1 MNMIRRCDI
10 DNNKIIVIKD
20 FPSNEERIDFWYHV
34 NNCDYTY
41 SQKSDV
47 YIGQKQTRL
56 AHHFDPLQFEKT
68 TFFKR
73 IANNIDNPIRLMQA
87 YINYAEN
94 STLNFP
100 HCDDKSDCL
109 SILLCLNQDW
119 HRNWGGY
126 TSFFKDISSNDI
138 IETVVPEPGKAIFF
152 NGRLFHTA
160 TPPNITSQVPRFML
174 AIKTEWIENK
184 IETEKE
190 EI

>member
-1 MNMIRRCDI
+1 MISRCDI
-10 DNNKIIVIKD
+10 ENNKIIVIKD
-20 FPSNEERIDFWYHV
+20 FPSNAERVDFWHHA
-34 NNCDYTY
+34 NTCDYSY

-56 AHHFDPLQFEKT
+56 AHHFDPLQFEQT
-68 TFFKR
+68 TFFER
-73 IANNIDNPIRLMQA
+73 IKHNIDKPIRLMQA
-87 YINYAEN
+87 YINYAES

-100 HCDDKSDCL
+100 HCDSYHGHVL
-109 SILLCLNQDW
+109 SILLCINQDW

-174 AIKTEWIENK
+174 AIKIEWLENE